1 MRSVKTKIRPY
12 LMVAPAMAGLLLF
25 TVYPIFRLIQLSLM
39 DVNMLDKAKSKF
51 VGFRNFQQIF
61 VRPDFGQAL
70 SNTFVY
76 TVAVVFLITAIS
88 LVFAVWLNST
98 KSRLNNLLQGVIF
111 FPNIV
116 SIVSVSLVWLWMMEP
131 TYGLFNYLLRS
142 FSLPTLQWLSS
153 SHTAMPSIILVS
165 VWKSV
170 GYDTLIYL
178 AALQSV
184 SPNIYEAVSLDCK
197 NKFTVFFQIT
207 LPMISPLLFFTLIIR
222 VIDSFKMFDTVR
234 VMTEGGPNN
243 ATMTLVYEIY
253 NEALQNVRIGYSS
266 AIGVVLLIIIS
277 VLTLVYFKV
286 YASKVH
292 YQ

>member
-12 LMVAPAMAGLLLF
+12 LMVAPAMAGILLF
-25 TVYPIFRLIQLSLM
+25 TVYPIFRLIQLCLM
-39 DVNMLDKAKSKF
+39 DVNMLDKTKSKF
-51 VGFRNFQQIF
+51 VGFRNFQQVF
-61 VRPDFGQAL
+61 ARPDFRQAL

-142 FSLPTLQWLSS
+142 LNLPTLQWLSS
-153 SHTAMPSIILVS
+153 SQTAMPSVILVS

-184 SPNIYEAVSLDCK
+184 SPSIYEAVSLDCK
-197 NKFTVFFQIT
+197 NKFTIFFKIT

-266 AIGVVLLIIIS
+266 AIGVVLLGIIS
-277 VLTLVYFKV
+277 VLTLVYFKI
-286 YASKVH
+286 YSKKVH